1 MVAINNRRPTL
12 MTLPKILDAYI
23 GHQKEVVTR
32 RSQYELRKAE
42 NRQHIVEGLK
52 KALSILDRL
61 LKRFELQKIS
71 VMQKII

>member
-1 MVAINNRRPTL
+1 

-23 GHQKEVVTR
+23 GHQKEVITR

-52 KALSILDRL
+52 KALSILDQVM
-61 LKRFELQKIS
+61 KQFELQKIN
-71 VMQKII
+71 VTRKII